1 LPNQKALSKL
11 VRRNVLQLVGS
22 FHQGGS
28 ERQAIQLIRLL
39 HASGRYRVR
48 VATLNPQ
55 GVLREEVEPL
65 ELGAIPEYPLNSFY
79 DRNAIAQLRRFTSFL
94 REQKIDLVQTH
105 DFYTNVF
112 GLTAAAF
119 AGVPARVAA
128 KRETGGLRSPTQR
141 RVELIAYRLAHAI
154 VVNAEAVRQ
163 QLVSEGV
170 PERKIATVYNGLDAA
185 RVSPPDGFRSEDA
198 LKFFALPSGRRFVT
212 LVANLRH
219 AVKDHP
225 TFLRAA
231 SRIKSVAPDAAFVI
245 AGEGELLEPMRAMA
259 AELGL
264 SDDVFFIG
272 RCENISELLAI
283 SEVCVLSSLAEGFSN
298 AILEYMA
305 AGRPVVAT
313 DVGGAREAIDEGAT
327 GFVVAPQDHF
337 GMAERIALL
346 LNDSERAR
354 TMGERG
360 RAVVQEQF
368 SPEAQLRKT
377 ELLYERLLSGEKTET
392 VSEGKLFPTRS

>member
-1 LPNQKALSKL
+1 

-28 ERQAIQLIRLL
+28 ERQAVQLTRLL
-39 HASGRYRVR
+39 HASGRYSVR
-48 VATLNPQ
+48 VATLNPD
-55 GVLREEVEPL
+55 GVLRGEVERL
-65 ELGAIPEYPLNSFY
+65 DLGAILEYPLTSFY
-79 DRNAIAQLRRFTSFL
+79 DRNAIRQFRRCATFL

-112 GLTAAAF
+112 GMVAAAL

-128 KRETGGLRSPTQR
+128 KRETGGMRSATQR
-141 RVELIAYRLAHAI
+141 RVELVAYRLAHAI
-154 VVNAEAVRQ
+154 VVNADAVRQ

-170 PERKIATVYNGLDAA
+170 PETKITIVNNGLDAA
-185 RVSPPDGFRSEDA
+185 RISTPVGFQSEDA
-198 LKFFALPSGRRFVT
+198 LEFFNLPRGRRFVT

-231 SRIKSVAPDAAFVI
+231 SQVKAVVPDAAFVI
-245 AGEGELLEPMRAMA
+245 AGEGELLEPMRTLA

-264 SDDVFFIG
+264 SDDTFFIG
-272 RCENISELLAI
+272 RCEKISELLAI

-313 DVGGAREAIDEGAT
+313 DVGGAREAIREGTT
-327 GFVVAPQDHF
+327 GFVVAPRDHL

-346 LNDSERAR
+346 LNDSERAH

-377 ELLYERLLSGEKTET
+377 ELLYERLLSGEKTEKVT
-392 VSEGKLFPTRS
+392 EGKLSPTRS